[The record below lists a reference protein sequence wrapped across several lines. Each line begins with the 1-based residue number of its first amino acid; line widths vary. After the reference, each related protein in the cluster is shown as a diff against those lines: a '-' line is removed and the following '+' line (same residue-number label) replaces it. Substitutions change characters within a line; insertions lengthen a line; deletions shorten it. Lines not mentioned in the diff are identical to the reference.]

1 MSLKR
6 KILGDMVLNIIAVM
20 IPVASLQLVVYPITA
35 RIVGSESYGLMLTVY
50 SVWIM
55 ISNSLGNVLNN
66 VRLLYNNKYED
77 SKIVGDFSVLLK
89 RWVIINSIA
98 ICGALMYYC
107 GLNNIVHIILG
118 IIVSILVILKDYTE
132 VGFRIHLNYKAIFIN
147 NLLQGIGFFIGTIGL
162 YIMHNWECIFLCG
175 YLFSCMYCIK
185 NTQILKEPSC
195 KTMLF
200 NEVSRDANQLVLATV
215 ISNAMNYADK
225 LVLYPLMGG
234 HAVSIYYTA
243 TILGKIIG
251 LLTGPINS
259 VVLSYIS
266 KWKDTQANVL
276 NKVILFG
283 VLVSIMGYG
292 FTLIISRP
300 VLSILFP
307 QWVDEVVKYVPIT
320 TINVLLLALV
330 SIISPFILK
339 FYAMKWQIIMN
350 TISSVV
356 YFSSAFFLWKIFGL
370 IGFCYGTVIGTL
382 TKLLIMIFVHYIY
395 SKKRNKGEGI

>member
-6 KILGDMVLNIIAVM
+6 KIMGDMVLNIIAVM

-66 VRLLYNNKYED
+66 VRLLHNNEYGNN
-77 SKIVGDFSVLLK
+77 KIVGDFSILLK
-89 RWVIINSIA
+89 RWSIINSIA

-107 GLNNIVHIILG
+107 GFNNIVHIVLG

-147 NLLQGIGFFIGTIGL
+147 NFLQGIGFFIGTIGL
-162 YIMHNWECIFLCG
+162 YITHNWECIFLCG
-175 YLFSCMYCIK
+175 YLFSCIYCIK

-195 KTMLF
+195 KTTLF

-251 LLTGPINS
+251 LLTGPIIS

-266 KWKDTQANVL
+266 KWKNTQVNVL
-276 NKVILFG
+276 NKVFFFG
-283 VLVSIMGYG
+283 VLASIIGYG

-300 VLSILFP
+300 VLSVLFP
-307 QWVDEVVKYVPIT
+307 QWVDEVVKYIPIT

-330 SIISPFILK
+330 SIVSPFILK

-356 YFSSAFFLWKIFGL
+356 YFSSAFFLWKRFGL

-395 SKKRNKGEGI
+395 SQKRNKGEVI